1 MAKRVV
7 RAYVDKN
14 SKKLVKAT
22 TPFKGTDERFKE
34 LEKLGFVDEVD
45 AYDDLTKEKIIEKLE
60 EKGIEY
66 NGKDN
71 KQTLFNLL
79 NGEE

>member
-1 MAKRVV
+1 MARRVM
-7 RAYVDKN
+7 RAYVDRD
-14 SKKLVKAT
+14 SKKLVKAN
-22 TPFKGTDERFKE
+22 TPFTGSDERFKA
-34 LEKLGFVDEVD
+34 LEELGFVDEVD
-45 AYDDLTKEKIIEKLE
+45 TYDDLTKEKIIEKLE

-71 KQTLFNLL
+71 KETLFNLL